1 MMEVSF
7 HPVKDTMHSF
17 YSVSSLEN
25 WLVWIGVDVRYVG
38 EIIFKHLYHIDWR
51 RSMAEHASAP
61 PVAA

>member
-1 MMEVSF
+1 
-7 HPVKDTMHSF
+7 MHSF

-38 EIIFKHLYHIDWR
+38 MFIFKHLYHIDWR
-51 RSMAEHASAP
+51 RSMAELASAP

>member
-1 MMEVSF
+1 V
-7 HPVKDTMHSF
+7 HSF

-38 EIIFKHLYHIDWR
+38 MFIFKHVYRIDWR
-51 RSMAEHASAP
+51 HAMAELASAP